1 MNWRKR
7 PPSSRFPERS
17 GGLVSKQAAILAALA
32 QGLDLPQVL
41 ERFGLAPEE
50 LQELFREAAALYEE
64 RQGGFWR
71 LHCDGASR
79 GNPGPAGAGVVLH
92 DPQGHLQV
100 NRGRYLGETTNNVA
114 EYQALLLGLAEARRL
129 GVKKLQVLADSEL
142 MVRQL
147 NGRYRV
153 KSPHLI
159 PLWRQA
165 LESLQQFDA
174 YTVAHVP
181 REENRLADAAANRA
195 IDQKTRT
202 G

>member
-1 MNWRKR
+1 V
-7 PPSSRFPERS
+7 
-17 GGLVSKQAAILAALA
+17 VSKEAAILAALA

-41 ERFGLAPEE
+41 ERFGLTPEE
-50 LQELFREAAALYEE
+50 LQGLFREAAALYEE
-64 RQGGFWR
+64 RQEGFWR

-129 GVKKLQVLADSEL
+129 GVRKIQVLADSEL

-153 KSPHLI
+153 KSSHLI
-159 PLWRQA
+159 PLWRKAQ
-165 LESLQQFDA
+165 ESLQQFDA
-174 YTVAHVP
+174 YTVGHVP

-195 IDQKTRT
+195 IDQKTGT
-202 G
+202 E